1 MRIVAALR
9 KQGFEAYFAGG
20 CVRDELLGLH
30 PTDFDIA
37 TSATPNQ
44 VRNTFP
50 GTHHVGASF
59 GVVLVPINAVN
70 TLTKEPIKSHVE
82 VATFRTEGPYSDKRR
97 PDSVHFADAKADAQ
111 RRDFTI
117 NALFLD
123 PLKPGPNPLVDG
135 SIIDYVN
142 GQADL
147 ENRLLRAVGNPDD
160 RLAED
165 HLRALRAVRFAA
177 RMALAIDPATA
188 RAIRTHASELAGVS
202 RERIGDEL
210 RRVLLHPTR
219 AIAAALLTW
228 LHLDKPT
235 LGTDAQPPSTTPDPD
250 QPDPD
255 QPDPGRARQLSPA
268 LAGLPPMLWPGATI
282 AAPLAAWLLDR
293 QAQPDPGL
301 AARTRASLCLTND
314 EAEMLEAVLTCTA
327 LLQQQWE
334 KLGLAGRKRAA
345 VRPGFVG
352 AILALRTLNPP
363 LAARIEGQIQHLAHQ
378 PPGLAPPPLLTGDQL
393 IAQGHKPGP
402 QFKQILDAAYDAQL
416 EGRPA
421 TPQTNP
427 NKI

>member
-44 VRNTFP
+44 VRNAFP

-70 TLTKEPIKSHVE
+70 THTKEPIKSHVE

-147 ENRLLRAVGNPDD
+147 ENRILRAVGNPDD

-177 RMALAIDPATA
+177 RMGLAIDPPTA

-228 LHLDKPT
+228 LHLDGPT
-235 LGTDAQPPSTTPDPD
+235 LGTDDQPPPTTPDPD
-250 QPDPD
+250 QPDPR
-255 QPDPGRARQLSPA
+255 RARQLSPA

-301 AARTRASLCLTND
+301 AARIRASLCLTND
-314 EAEMLEAVLTCTA
+314 EAEMLDAVLTCMT

-345 VRPGFVG
+345 VRPGLVG
-352 AILALRTLNPP
+352 AILILRTLDPP
-363 LAARIEGQIQHLAHQ
+363 LATRIEGQIQHLAHQ

-402 QFKQILDAAYDAQL
+402 QFKRILDAAYDAQL

-421 TPQTNP
+421 TPQAKP
-427 NKI
+427 NEI